1 LKRVERQQIHVFIGT
16 KAQYIKTAPL
26 LRLMQEGGVPYR
38 LIDSGQHAVFSSTLR
53 KELGIKEPDAVLH
66 SKGDIISVLQAV
78 RWFSKYIM
86 MLLFRPKTA
95 HHEIFQDGNGVCIIH
110 GDTPSTLLALL
121 LAKRVGLKVAHI
133 EAGLRSFNV
142 FKPFPEEM
150 IRMICMRHSDYLF
163 APSEWAFQNLV
174 HLGIKGNI
182 VNIGQNTNV
191 EAMYYSLGR
200 ARAEPLVP
208 EKYCLMTIHRVET
221 ILSKSRLSF
230 VVSLAERIADRMK
243 VGFVLH
249 DPTRRKLEEFGL
261 EDRLTGN
268 PNIKISGLINHSKFL
283 AWLACADCVVTDGG
297 SIQEECHYLGV
308 PCLVMRS
315 ETERQEGIGSNALLC
330 DFDDE
335 IVNSFFS
342 SYSSLRG
349 GHRLENIEP
358 SRRILET
365 LLADFGNDPAG
376 EYFPAGRTAEPPP
389 VRGMPVGE
397 HKKISYRLIH
407 QR

>member
-1 LKRVERQQIHVFIGT
+1 
-16 KAQYIKTAPL
+16 
-26 LRLMQEGGVPYR
+26 MQERGVPYR
-38 LIDSGQHAVFSSTLR
+38 LIDSGQHAGFSCALR
-53 KELGIKEPDAVLH
+53 KELGIKDPDAVLH
-66 SKGDIISVLQAV
+66 SKGDIISVSQAV

-95 HHEIFQDGNGVCIIH
+95 RHEIFQDGEGVCVIH

-121 LAKRVGLKVAHI
+121 LAKRVGLQVAHI

-150 IRMICMRHSDYLF
+150 IRMICMRLSDYLF

-174 HLGIKGNI
+174 RLGVKGKI
-182 VNIGQNTNV
+182 VNIGQNTSV
-191 EAMYYSLGR
+191 ESMYYSFDR

-230 VVSLAERIADRMK
+230 VVSLAERIAERMK

-249 DPTRRKLEEFGL
+249 DPTRRKLEGFGL
-261 EDRLTGN
+261 EVRLTGN

-283 AWLACADCVVTDGG
+283 AWLACAECVVTDGG
-297 SIQEECHYLGV
+297 TIQEECHYLGV

-315 ETERQEGIGSNALLC
+315 ETERQEGIGSNVLLC

-335 IVNSFFS
+335 TANSFLSAYTSF
-342 SYSSLRG
+342 RRE
-349 GHRLENIEP
+349 HHLENTEP
-358 SRRILET
+358 SRKIFET
-365 LLADFGNDPAG
+365 LLADFGNGLAG
-376 EYFPAGRTAEPPP
+376 EYIPGGCTAEPTP

-397 HKKISYRLIH
+397 HKKNQLPAHSSEVKTSVGMTR
-407 QR
+407 